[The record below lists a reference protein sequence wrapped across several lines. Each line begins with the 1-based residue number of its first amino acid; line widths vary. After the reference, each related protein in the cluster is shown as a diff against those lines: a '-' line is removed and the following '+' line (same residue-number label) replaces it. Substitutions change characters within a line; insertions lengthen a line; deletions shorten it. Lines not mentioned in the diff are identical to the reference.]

1 MANAKIAILKV
12 GHALVAG
19 ERGEKG
25 GAPSKDSIF
34 GVAEIMMFGKP
45 QLVTFGGRR
54 GGMQKFK
61 AYPATEKEAQLARYE
76 QKTVKAAGGFA
87 YADVVVDS
95 EQFVELLGA
104 GFAETLHKMYT
115 VNFSKKNVNRRAFD
129 KAAEKKATKAPAK
142 KAEAA
147 AEEAKPAAKKAAKP
161 RKAKAAP
168 AAEAPAAWNWP
179 TAASVAAAAVAETT
193 EA

>member
-1 MANAKIAILKV
+1 MANAKIEILKV
-12 GHALVAG
+12 GHALVEG

-25 GAPSKDSIF
+25 GAPSKDSVF

-61 AYPATEKEAQLARYE
+61 AYPAAEKEAQLARFE

-87 YADVVVDS
+87 YTELAVDS
-95 EQFVELLGA
+95 DAYVEVLGA
-104 GFAETLHKMYT
+104 NFAETLHKMYT

-129 KAAEKKATKAPAK
+129 KAAAVAVALATAVTTYT
-142 KAEAA
+142 
-147 AEEAKPAAKKAAKP
+147 
-161 RKAKAAP
+161 R
-168 AAEAPAAWNWP
+168 
-179 TAASVAAAAVAETT
+179 AAAVAE
-193 EA
+193 

>member
-25 GAPSKDSIF
+25 GAPSKDSVF

-61 AYPATEKEAQLARYE
+61 AYPAAEKDLQLARYE

-87 YADVVVDS
+87 YTDLVVDS
-95 EQFVELLGA
+95 DAYVEVLGA
-104 GFAETLHKMYT
+104 NFAETLHKMYT

-129 KAAEKKATKAPAK
+129 KAPAAKAP
-142 KAEAA
+142 KAATV
-147 AEEAKPAAKKAAKP
+147 EAKPAAKKASSK
-161 RKAKAAP
+161 KAKAVEP
-168 AAEAPAAWNWP
+168 VQAAWAWP
-179 TAASVAAAAVAETT
+179 TSASVAAAAVAE
-193 EA
+193 

>member
-61 AYPATEKEAQLARYE
+61 AYPAAEKDTQLARYE

-104 GFAETLHKMYT
+104 GFADTLHKMYT

-129 KAAEKKATKAPAK
+129 KVAEKKATKAPAVK
-142 KAEAA
+142 
-147 AEEAKPAAKKAAKP
+147 AEEAATEAAPAAKKAAKKP
-161 RKAKAAP
+161 AVKKAAKVEEAP
-168 AAEAPAAWNWP
+168 AQAAWPWPKSPVEAAEA
-179 TAASVAAAAVAETT
+179 VAA
-193 EA
+193 